1 MGIEARGLLE
11 SPEPVPE
18 VSPELKATADLI
30 KRIRK
35 LR

>member
-1 MGIEARGLLE
+1 MLMA
-11 SPEPVPE
+11 SEPVPE

-35 LR
+35 LRWWPAR